1 MILALYGAGGVGR
14 ELIECAQANSR
25 WEKIIFVDDITNQ
38 KIYAGVKI
46 YRFEEIEQ
54 FSGNIE
60 FIIANGE
67 PANREYLYKKIKSAG
82 YPMGSLIDKRSSIAP
97 SAKIEEGCI
106 IYKCRIGPDSHIKAN
121 TLIGEQVIIGHDV
134 IIGCNCIF
142 SARSFSGGYTIIE
155 DGTYIAPGA
164 MLKDRI
170 HIGKDSIIGLGAV
183 VLRNVREKS
192 IMIGNPA
199 KKIGDNNERKVF
211 GI

>member
-14 ELIECAQANSR
+14 ELIECAQANSH
-25 WEKIIFVDDITNQ
+25 WEKVIFVDDITNQ
-38 KIYAGVKI
+38 NEYAGIKI

-54 FSGNIE
+54 FRGNVE

-67 PANREYLYKKIKSAG
+67 PANREYLYEKVKNAG
-82 YPMGSLIDKRSSIAP
+82 YPMGALIDEKSSIAP
-97 SAKIEEGCI
+97 SARIEEGCI
-106 IYKCRIGPDSHIKAN
+106 IYKCRIGPDAHINAN
-121 TLIGEQVIIGHDV
+121 TLIGEQAIIGHDV
-134 IIGCNCIF
+134 VIGRNCIF
-142 SARSFSGGYTIIE
+142 SARSFSGGYTNIE

-170 HIGKDSIIGLGAV
+170 HVGKFSIIGLGAV

-199 KKIGDNNERKVF
+199 KKIGNNNDRKVF
-211 GI
+211 EI